1 LGLAVTGADTPE
13 TTEEFIRQQQMQ
25 WRSLGQELNLQP
37 E

>member
-13 TTEEFIRQQQMQ
+13 TTEEFIRQQQAQ